1 MNEFDKKHYD
11 CEGPLGIPM
20 RDAQA
25 KLLESL
31 LHAGSP
37 RIAC

>member
-1 MNEFDKKHYD
+1 MNDFDKKHYD

-25 KLLESL
+25 KLLESRVRPANPSL
-31 LHAGSP
+31 D
-37 RIAC
+37 